1 MLKLNKKNQNFN
13 KKMSLSQTSPNYTY
27 KINFGESSL
36 MDYINRSAYE
46 EIIQEQ
52 ETNEIL
58 NNLRMKYLPN
68 SVRSNSFN
76 ESFNK
81 TFFQKNNSNK
91 LFSTFTDKTT
101 NLDNNIFSKTTY
113 NSFNNFNSNN
123 NNNNLKAYNNEK
135 LIPQYLI
142 EQKDS
147 YNLGESMKLNKENLN
162 SENINVNKINRNDN
176 KDNEYLI
183 EENTNLKKMN
193 DSYKLIISALI
204 EYINDISNYFMGQN
218 TLDMNYIINLLK
230 KKNFKLDNTSTN
242 NLKSKLK
249 EMKNN
254 IIDSNTI
261 KKNQT
266 MPLSNNENNILSFE
280 KPPIIKEKYD
290 EKYQYKPIIF
300 DKNQEYSEKFSKSV
314 DRSGIKK
321 TKTWFERIPKSY
333 WSLNKKVKFRE
344 NKKYN

>member
-1 MLKLNKKNQNFN
+1 
-13 KKMSLSQTSPNYTY
+13 MSLSQTSPNFTY
-27 KINFGESSL
+27 KINLGESNL
-36 MDYINRSAYE
+36 VDYINRSAYE

-52 ETNEIL
+52 ATNEIL

-76 ESFNK
+76 KSFNK

-91 LFSTFTDKTT
+91 FFSTFIDKTI
-101 NLDNNIFSKTTY
+101 NFDNNIFPKTNY
-113 NSFNNFNSNN
+113 NSFNNFSSNN
-123 NNNNLKAYNNEK
+123 NKNNLRTYNNEK

-147 YNLGESMKLNKENLN
+147 YNLGESMKLDKENFN
-162 SENINVNKINRNDN
+162 NENIKDNKINSKDN
-176 KDNEYLI
+176 RDNEYLI
-183 EENTNLKKMN
+183 EENINLKKMN

-230 KKNFKLDNTSTN
+230 KNNFKLDHTSIN
-242 NLKSKLK
+242 IIKSKLK

-254 IIDSNTI
+254 IIDINTI

-266 MPLSNNENNILSFE
+266 MPLSNIENNILSYE
-280 KPPIIKEKYD
+280 KTPIIKEKYNN

-300 DKNQEYSEKFSKSV
+300 DNNQEYSEKFSKSV

-321 TKTWFERIPKSY
+321 AKTWFERIPKSY

>member
-1 MLKLNKKNQNFN
+1 
-13 KKMSLSQTSPNYTY
+13 MSLSQTSPNFTY
-27 KINFGESSL
+27 KINLGESNL
-36 MDYINRSAYE
+36 VDYINRSAYE

-52 ETNEIL
+52 ATNEIL

-76 ESFNK
+76 KSFNK

-91 LFSTFTDKTT
+91 LFSTFTDKTI
-101 NLDNNIFSKTTY
+101 NLVNNISPKTNY
-113 NSFNNFNSNN
+113 NSFNNFSSNN
-123 NNNNLKAYNNEK
+123 NKNNLKAYNNEK
-135 LIPQYLI
+135 IIPQYLI

-162 SENINVNKINRNDN
+162 SENIYENKINRKDN
-176 KDNEYLI
+176 RDNEYLI
-183 EENTNLKKMN
+183 EENINLKKMN

-230 KKNFKLDNTSTN
+230 KNNFKLDHASIN
-242 NLKSKLK
+242 NLKLKLK
-249 EMKNN
+249 EMKNS
-254 IIDSNTI
+254 IIDINTI

-266 MPLSNNENNILSFE
+266 MPLSNIENNKLSYE
-280 KPPIIKEKYD
+280 KTPIIKEKYNN

-300 DKNQEYSEKFSKSV
+300 DNNQEYSEKFSKSV

-321 TKTWFERIPKSY
+321 AKTWFERIPKSY